1 MDMMW
6 VGWRERSRAGYPST
20 IAYVL
25 LFQDKD
31 LIVPANGVADVEVR
45 QTC

>member
-1 MDMMW
+1 M
-6 VGWRERSRAGYPST
+6 GWLAGKVSRRLPVHHRL
-20 IAYVL
+20 VL